1 MVHNQQE
8 LRQAARTWV
17 NHAQND
23 MKRQLQSFM
32 RNVGTNVAELARAL
46 DTTPAELQGVLD
58 GRLIPSVE
66 LFAKILIA
74 TDHMLEIKP
83 VGATPFGGRHAS
95 MPCASSPFSRME
107 PSRRFR
113 ASQPA
118 DEGGNPADEGG
129 NPAGPQPRDAH
140 GRFMPRKKK
149 TGYPLPEDVMAGAPQ
164 MGVACIDFNTMSR
177 GDLID
182 FIEEQGWDDELEG
195 DIDDMSRRELAAF
208 AVRHADNAENMQR
221 VEGGEPVVDDEV
233 DDELDFIDDDA
244 QEENEV
250 EDEDGELGNI
260 IATAIRQNPE
270 LKNAIKRFLD

>member
-46 DTTPAELQGVLD
+46 DTTPAELQAVLD
-58 GRLIPSVE
+58 GRHIPSVE

-83 VGATPFGGRHAS
+83 VSATPFGGRHAS
-95 MPCASSPFSRME
+95 MPCASSPFSRIE
-107 PSRRFR
+107 PSKRYS

-118 DEGGNPADEGG
+118 DEGGDPAD
-129 NPAGPQPRDAH
+129 PQPRDAH

-177 GDLID
+177 KDLID

-221 VEGGEPVVDDEV
+221 VEGGEPVVDDE
-233 DDELDFIDDDA
+233 LDFIDDDA

-250 EDEDGELGNI
+250 EDEDEDGELGNI